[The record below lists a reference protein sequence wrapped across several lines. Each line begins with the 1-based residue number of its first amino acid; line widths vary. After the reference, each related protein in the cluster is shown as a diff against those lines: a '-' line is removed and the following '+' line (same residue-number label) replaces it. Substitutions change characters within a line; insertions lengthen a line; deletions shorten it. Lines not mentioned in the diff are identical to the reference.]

1 MTSGSPAIDLSVE
14 AALFV
19 REHGGKLFIWTQ
31 RQVCR
36 GRICWR
42 TQVSPDEPGHLKF
55 HRVFDSEQVQ
65 VYLAC
70 GSHASGSDCEVDGLS
85 DASGGGV
92 LAWLYAPVTPGPP
105 SSQA

>member
-70 GSHASGSDCEVDGLS
+70 GLTPREVTVKLTVFPRRRVV
-85 DASGGGV
+85 AF
-92 LAWLYAPVTPGPP
+92 WPGCMH
-105 SSQA
+105 Q